1 MPVTPVI
8 EPATYPA
15 VRAKLPRT
23 SKKAF
28 ISIPILT
35 LSRRTAKQRRQR
47 CYTL

>member
-8 EPATYPA
+8 EPATHPA

-28 ISIPILT
+28 IPVPTLT
-35 LSRRTAKQRRQR
+35 LLQRTIKQRRQR
-47 CYTL
+47 RYAL